1 MSSSIFSLIKGK
13 ISFDQLSGPLGIAKI
28 AGDTAQ
34 SGGIKSLI
42 ILMAIISINLGLINI
57 LPLPVVDGG
66 HVVIAIIEGIYGKEI
81 PVNIKYKVQLFGFIL
96 IMFLF
101 LLVFINDIKNLL

>member
-1 MSSSIFSLIKGK
+1 M
-13 ISFDQLSGPLGIAKI
+13 SGPLGIAKI

-34 SGGIKSLI
+34 SGGLKSLI

-66 HVVIAIIEGIYGKEI
+66 HVVIAIVEGVYGKEI
-81 PVNIKYKVQLFGFIL
+81 PINIKYNIQLLGFIL
-96 IMFLF
+96 LMSLFLF
-101 LLVFINDIKNLL
+101 VFINDIKNLL